1 MYARLKHGS
10 MDERRRIPPFA
21 EDTLEVLTDAAS
33 GAGEASEKLSR
44 DEAIGVI
51 TNDERFDRPGAKAA
65 LETLQSRG
73 YIYYVGESVRITPTD
88 D

>member
-1 MYARLKHGS
+1 
-10 MDERRRIPPFA
+10 MDEGRRIPPFV
-21 EDTLEVLTDAAS
+21 EDTLELLTNAVS
-33 GAGEASEKLSR
+33 RAGEASEELSR

-51 TNDERFDRPGAKAA
+51 TADERFDRPDAKAA
-65 LETLQSRG
+65 LEALQNRG